1 MSDNVVSSYAIK
13 NVQITKDILKF
24 YISVAIW
31 TRTLVKLVCKIINM
45 KQILLFL
52 LLISYACGAEVRVD
66 PLVLISNQGLVR
78 GHKATDGDYSIFL
91 GIPYARV
98 NIDNPFGV
106 ST

>member
-1 MSDNVVSSYAIK
+1 
-13 NVQITKDILKF
+13 
-24 YISVAIW
+24 
-31 TRTLVKLVCKIINM
+31 M

-106 ST
+106 STLHAIICNLQYKLIYLLKANINLV